1 MTHTNMD
8 LAIHVVPYH
17 ANCILPLDQ
26 FMNKHTTHVATNRK
40 AIPSRQAACELVC
53 IGIAGTTL
61 LTDEAQ
67 LLADGVRHVILF
79 ARNYQ
84 SPAQLTQLTAAI
96 RKAAG
101 ANVLISVDQE
111 GGRVLRFCGDP
122 FPNQPSARALAT
134 DGEQAVARWTRD
146 TALALRACG
155 VNMNLAPVLDVD
167 SNPKNPVIGD
177 RSFSHDAN
185 VVAQLG
191 VACVRAMQSCGV
203 AACGKHFPGHGDTDM
218 DSHFDLPK
226 LPHAL
231 ARLEQLEFVP
241 FRAAIQANIA
251 AIMSAHVVFEAIDSE
266 VPGTLSTKV
275 ITGLLRNALGF
286 DGLILTDDLEMK
298 AVADRFEI
306 GDAAVRAVTA
316 GCDTLLVCKNLDV
329 QHQAIEALSRAIES
343 GQIARERL
351 AHSRRRLDKVLNLVT
366 TA

>member
-1 MTHTNMD
+1 M
-8 LAIHVVPYH
+8 
-17 ANCILPLDQ
+17 LDQ
-26 FMNKHTTHVATNRK
+26 FMNEQSTRSSSTSTTKTAHC
-40 AIPSRQAACELVC
+40 AACELVC

-61 LTDEAQ
+61 LANEAR
-67 LLADGVRHVILF
+67 LLADGVRNVILF

-84 SPAQLTQLTAAI
+84 NATQLTHLTAAI

-111 GGRVLRFCGDP
+111 GGRVLRFCDAS
-122 FPNQPSARALAT
+122 FPNQPSARVLGSMGAA
-134 DGEQAVARWTRD
+134 EVSRWTRD

-155 VNMNLAPVLDVD
+155 VNMNLAPILDVD

-177 RSFSHDAN
+177 RSFSNDAN
-185 VVAQLG
+185 TVAQLG
-191 VACVRAMQSCGV
+191 AECVRSMQACGV

-241 FRAAIQANIA
+241 FRAAIKANIA
-251 AIMSAHVVFEAIDSE
+251 AIMSAHVVFEAIDPD
-266 VPGTLSTKV
+266 VPGTLSPKV

-306 GDAAVRAVTA
+306 GDAAVRAVMA

-329 QHQAIEALSRAIES
+329 QYKVIDGLSQAITS
-343 GQIARERL
+343 GRISQDRL
-351 AHSRRRLDKVLNLVT
+351 AHSKRRLDLVLNTL
-366 TA
+366 AKM

>member
-1 MTHTNMD
+1 MERGVNAHG
-8 LAIHVVPYH
+8 
-17 ANCILPLDQ
+17 
-26 FMNKHTTHVATNRK
+26 FM
-40 AIPSRQAACELVC
+40 C

-61 LTDEAQ
+61 LAAETE
-67 LLADGVRHVILF
+67 LLASGVRNVILF

-84 SPAQLTQLTAAI
+84 NAAQLTQLTAAI

-111 GGRVLRFCGDP
+111 GGRVLRFCGAP
-122 FPNQPSARALAT
+122 FPEQPSARLL
-134 DGEQAVARWTRD
+134 GEQGVHAVAQWTRD

-155 VNMNLAPVLDVD
+155 VNMNLAPILDVD
-167 SNPKNPVIGD
+167 SNAKNPVIGD

-185 VVAQLG
+185 VVAHLG
-191 VACVRAMQSCGV
+191 VACVRAMQECGV

-231 ARLEQLEFVP
+231 ARLEQLEFIP
-241 FRAAIQANIA
+241 FRAAMKAGIA

-266 VPGTLSTKV
+266 VPGTLSAKV

-306 GDAAVRAVTA
+306 GDAAVRAVMA
-316 GCDTLLVCKNLDV
+316 GCDTLLVCKNLPV
-329 QHQAIEALSRAIES
+329 QHKVIDALAVAIAS
-343 GQIARERL
+343 GRISHERL
-351 AHSRRRLDKVLNLVT
+351 AHSKRRLDVVLNT
-366 TA
+366 HANI